1 MPVRAQARFAV
12 RLEERA
18 YRIMEGSSEL
28 AVAYDPVTA
37 MGRLYSACYAR
48 ANAALPSGT
57 VLLHAASGHH
67 GGRRFLLI
75 GESGAGKTTLILHL
89 ARLGASVEGDE
100 IAVMTPEGVAALPR
114 RFHVKSDSLAEL
126 PWMHAIVE
134 ASPFHDNGDGS
145 FVFAVSPRLLGIDWR
160 IGLGPVDAVF
170 FLEPNHGGQPRVEEM
185 ARTRMVELAI
195 SQARLP
201 DAQDRRWLGPLCA
214 MLNRAGAYKLIVGD
228 LDKTAKILLRT
239 LGEGKALAKGQ
250 PW

>member
-18 YRIMEGSSEL
+18 YRIMEGTSEL

-239 LGEGKALAKGQ
+239 LGESTALAKGQ

>member
-1 MPVRAQARFAV
+1 
-12 RLEERA
+12 
-18 YRIMEGSSEL
+18 
-28 AVAYDPVTA
+28 
-37 MGRLYSACYAR
+37 
-48 ANAALPSGT
+48 
-57 VLLHAASGHH
+57 
-67 GGRRFLLI
+67 
-75 GESGAGKTTLILHL
+75 
-89 ARLGASVEGDE
+89 
-100 IAVMTPEGVAALPR
+100 
-114 RFHVKSDSLAEL
+114 
-126 PWMHAIVE
+126 MHAIVE

-239 LGEGKALAKGQ
+239 LGESTALAKGQ